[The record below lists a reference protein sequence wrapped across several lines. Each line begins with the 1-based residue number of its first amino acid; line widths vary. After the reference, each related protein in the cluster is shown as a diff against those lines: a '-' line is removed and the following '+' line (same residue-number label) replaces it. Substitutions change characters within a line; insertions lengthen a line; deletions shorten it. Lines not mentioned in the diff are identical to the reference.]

1 MNMRFD
7 WNRESSTVEIHDEGG
22 LVASPQWKLPRYEE
36 LKAFEWMLE
45 RAAMVYSTL
54 ERARQA
60 FETGKADYSNAAEEI
75 GNLIAQA
82 NLAAGELVEACKG
95 VDVFFHD
102 PISPAFQ
109 GRGNE
114 FVRFCREFAEAQG
127 PPPEVL
133 GNSGRAPGASS
144 AEVPRRIAPSV
155 NGLSSEE
162 TASLSGPVSAKPN
175 GSPSPTARSARGK

>member
-1 MNMRFD
+1 MRFD
-7 WNRESSTVEIHDEGG
+7 WNRETSTVEIHDDGG
-22 LVASPQWKLPRYEE
+22 LIASPQWKLPRYEE

-60 FETGKADYSNAAEEI
+60 FETGKADYSNAAEEV

-95 VDVFFHD
+95 VDAFFHD

-109 GRGNE
+109 GKGNE
-114 FVRFCREFAEAQG
+114 FVRFCREFAQAQG
-127 PPPEVL
+127 PPEEVL
-133 GNSGRAPGASS
+133 GNSERAPGASS
-144 AEVPRRIAPSV
+144 AEVPRRTAPSASD
-155 NGLSSEE
+155 SSLGGM
-162 TASLSGPVSAKPN
+162 ASPSAPASVKQN
-175 GSPSPTARSARGK
+175 GSPSPTARSVRGR